1 MELSSFEVV
10 LNYRMKTFSIQQPPS
25 SFFSLLEI
33 IKEKF
38 DLAIVNRLVYYDEG
52 EEKIIANDPDLIEL
66 FDLIDANEL
75 KEVEL
80 IINSDESKSKKKKST
95 ALRKRSSAIPVTTS
109 HTTPSDVDCI
119 NGNNSQLI

>member
-38 DLAIVNRLVYYDEG
+38 DLAIVNRLVYFDEG
-52 EEKIIANDPDLIEL
+52 DEKLIVNDADLIEL
-66 FDLIDANEL
+66 FDYIDANEL

-80 IINSDESKSKKKKST
+80 IINSDESKSKRKKST
-95 ALRKRSSAIPVTTS
+95 ALRKRSSAVRVTTS
-109 HTTPSDVDCI
+109 HKTASDVDCI
-119 NGNNSQLI
+119 NGKK